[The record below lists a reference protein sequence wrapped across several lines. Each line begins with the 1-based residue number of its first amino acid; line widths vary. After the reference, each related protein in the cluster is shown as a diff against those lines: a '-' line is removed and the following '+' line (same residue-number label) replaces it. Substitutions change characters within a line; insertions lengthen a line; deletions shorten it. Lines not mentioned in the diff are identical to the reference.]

1 MKYLTVFLLILLSL
15 IGCQSQEL
23 IEVFNMISAE
33 DKTLPKLISLKVED
47 QVSASAEFNEN
58 VKLNKVYLDSNPI
71 SWEYITPSKVKI
83 KFNQKLKISQKYELY
98 FIAQDLKGN
107 TSSFLFT
114 ISGTNPNIPIL
125 KITELS
131 SKGTDTQPERIE
143 LFAHSSG
150 NTEGIYCANGTK
162 GNESYGF
169 TLPSIDVKRG
179 DYIVI
184 YWNSEPEKESFINKT
199 GNTAYLVKADSP
211 TKLATNNGCFVIY
224 DSISGNGTILDALV
238 YYDGEATTYSNLG
251 SASVEKSYNEL
262 KNEFEWFDEPVLA
275 KFTTSTRTINRI
287 YGSDDTNRATDFYI
301 CDTKGI
307 SFGNSNTETLYKPEI

>member
-1 MKYLTVFLLILLSL
+1 MKYLAVFLLILLSL

-23 IEVFNMISAE
+23 TEVFNMISAE
-33 DKTLPKLISLKVED
+33 DKTLPKLISLKIDD
-47 QVSASAEFNEN
+47 QESCSAEFNEN
-58 VKLNKVYLDSNPI
+58 IKINKAYLDSNPI
-71 SWEYITPSKVKI
+71 FWEYITPSKVKL
-83 KFNQKLKISQKYELY
+83 KFNQKLKVSQKYELY

-162 GNESYGF
+162 GNENYGF
-169 TLPSIDVKRG
+169 TLPSIDIKRG

-184 YWNSEPEKESFINKT
+184 YWNSEIEKESFINKT
-199 GNTAYLVKADSP
+199 GNTAYLVKANSP
-211 TKLATNNGCFVIY
+211 TKLASNNGCFVVY
-224 DSISGNGTILDALV
+224 DSVSGNGNILDALV

-251 SASVEKSYNEL
+251 SESVEKSYKEL
-262 KNEFEWFDEPVLA
+262 KNDYEWFGEPVLA
-275 KFTTSTRTINRI
+275 KYSTSTRTINRI
-287 YGSDDTNRATDFYI
+287 NGSDDTNCATDFYI

-307 SFGNSNTETLYKPEI
+307 SFGNSNTENVYKPEI